1 MAQVA
6 VAAAVS
12 LPPSLDHAS
21 TRVDTSTPVQKT
33 DIQVEQ
39 LSSQEQATEALA
51 KPNHDPHV
59 LPSFET
65 RATSPILYLPPL
77 LSSLPVGVGHAQHP
91 TTSPAFS
98 SPSVPRPL
106 STESRLP
113 SIDPA
118 SLALHRALHHF
129 RPTTEEYAKTPYPE
143 AFNWNELELPLDEER
158 EWYCVVFRSRRR
170 DGSDGGRTYSTT
182 LCLYHVP
189 PDTDPPL
196 TALYEADKKAHEE
209 AVQNGGVRPR
219 HLIFPEH
226 TLTPFLL
233 TANPLLVRHAAP
245 RNWVEPRDVHLAVAH
260 PCGCRQLASAPHPRD
275 AACRR
280 VVRAL

>member
-6 VAAAVS
+6 VAAPVS

-21 TRVDTSTPVQKT
+21 TRVNASAAVHKA

-39 LSSQEQATEALA
+39 LASQEQATEALA

-129 RPTTEEYAKTPYPE
+129 RPTTEEYAKTPYSE
-143 AFNWNELELPLDEER
+143 AFNWDELELPLEEER

-170 DGSDGGRTYSTT
+170 DGSDGGRTYSNT
-182 LCLYHVP
+182 LCLSHVP
-189 PDTDPPL
+189 PDTDLPF

-209 AVQNGGVRPR
+209 AVQNGGVRLTSP
-219 HLIFPEH
+219 HIFDAY
-226 TLTPFLL
+226 T
-233 TANPLLVRHAAP
+233 HACT
-245 RNWVEPRDVHLAVAH
+245 WF
-260 PCGCRQLASAPHPRD
+260 
-275 AACRR
+275 
-280 VVRAL
+280 